1 MLFGIPVFTF
11 YAARHSYAT
20 LARNKAKLEKATV
33 DECLCHIGDY
43 KMTDI
48 YLEPDWEMLN
58 EANLKVLELFRW

>member
-1 MLFGIPVFTF
+1 M
-11 YAARHSYAT
+11 
-20 LARNKAKLEKATV
+20 